1 MVIPPY
7 VVWLLTEIFSTEKT
21 SALKTSALEK
31 ALKPALEK
39 ALALETS
46 ACEKTLALERI
57 NSGFCHLNRLYRI
70 TNKTQGI
77 VVVSPL
83 K

>member
-7 VVWLLTEIFSTEKT
+7 VVWLLTEIFSTREDI
-21 SALKTSALEK
+21 SAEKTSALEK
-31 ALKPALEK
+31 ALALEK
-39 ALALETS
+39 TS